1 MYNLL
6 RHRNTNGKHSK
17 GSDFM
22 EKEKLRIWLICTL
35 IISLI
40 AITAYYMYFLSN
52 ETTITDG
59 TLVKNQVWEAGMAYE

>member
-1 MYNLL
+1 MYKLFL
-6 RHRNTNGKHSK
+6 GRNTNGKHSK

-22 EKEKLRIWLICTL
+22 EKEKLRMWLICTL

-59 TLVKNQVWEAGMAYE
+59 TLVKNQVEEFRIAYE